1 MLAALTVVAGS
12 TDRYTQ
18 KCLVA
23 VDRWVNGGRRRAALL
38 AGALILSYGAF
49 WSGITSLRHYYFH
62 SGYDLA
68 VQDQVVWNSSQG
80 RLFSRSIEVSNDL
93 ADHVRPYLAF
103 LGLLYLALPSP
114 YVLLVFQ
121 AFALALAAW
130 PVYVLSKRKFE
141 SPAVGLTIAF
151 CFLAYPP
158 IGFLNR
164 TDFHSEVIAV
174 PLLIAAFERVDAN
187 DLRTAGILMGFSL
200 LAKESLGISV
210 AALGLIAAFYYHY
223 RRFGF
228 MWMSVGLAYSFCALF
243 VVIPAFRGE
252 PSDTLARYQWLGDNL
267 FTMLMALTSNPGLL
281 LHKLITWDNLVTT
294 LQLLAPLGFLP
305 LFNMAV
311 LVPAV
316 PLMIY
321 NYVADYPPQR
331 TIYFHYMA
339 PVIPFLI
346 VAAILGLRRIAGK
359 AALVQR
365 ADPAL
370 AIQPGVANG
379 LGAGLAILIAATIAS
394 WIYQN
399 PVTSRLPVASSAVKR
414 IPFKTEKSDSFRA
427 ARIVPNDKAIRE
439 AIKQA
444 PKDKHLLT
452 TSNYLPHLSHRPQ
465 VGSIRYGEVIVLDP
479 DVGALLLNLKDLR
492 RRSCQDYFENLRLA
506 KHSGFGVTFYR
517 DGAVVVEKGRGS
529 VVLLDDLLADWPGCS

>member
-1 MLAALTVVAGS
+1 MGK
-12 TDRYTQ
+12 D
-18 KCLVA
+18 
-23 VDRWVNGGRRRAALL
+23 RRRATLL
-38 AGALILSYGAF
+38 IGVLIFSYAAF

-68 VQDQVVWNSSQG
+68 VHDQVVWNSSQG
-80 RLFSRSIEVSNDL
+80 RLFSRSMEVSNDL

-103 LGLLYLALPSP
+103 LGLLYLALPSA

-130 PVYVLSKRKFE
+130 PVYVLSKRKFG

-174 PLLIAAFERVDAN
+174 PLLIAAFERVDAH
-187 DLRTAGILMGFSL
+187 DLKTAGILMGFSL
-200 LAKESLGISV
+200 LAKESVGISV
-210 AALGLIAAFYYHY
+210 AALGLIVAFNYRY

-228 MWMSVGLAYSFCALF
+228 MWTSVGLAYSFCALF

-252 PSDTLARYQWLGDNL
+252 PSDTLARYQWLGNDL
-267 FTMLMALTSNPGLL
+267 FTMLMALTSNPSLL
-281 LHKLITWDNLVTT
+281 LDKLITWDNLVTT

-311 LVPAV
+311 LVAAV
-316 PLMIY
+316 PLLIY

-346 VAAILGLRRIAGK
+346 VAATLGLRRIAGK
-359 AALVQR
+359 TEFIQR
-365 ADPAL
+365 ADAAL
-370 AIQPGVANG
+370 AIQPGVASG
-379 LGAGLAILIAATIAS
+379 LGAGLAILVAATIAS

-399 PVTSRLPVASSAVKR
+399 PVTSRLPAASKR
-414 IPFKTEKSDSFRA
+414 VPFQTEKSDSFRA
-427 ARIVPNDKAIRE
+427 GRIVPNDKAIRE

-444 PKDKHLLT
+444 PKDKRLLT

-465 VGSIRYGEVIVLDP
+465 VGSIRHGKVIVLDS
-479 DVGALLLNLKDLR
+479 DVEALLLNLKDLR
-492 RRSCQDYFENLRLA
+492 RRSCQDHFENLRLA
-506 KHSGFGVTFYR
+506 KRSGFGVTFYR
-517 DGAVVVEKGRGS
+517 EGAVLVEKGRGS
-529 VVLLDDLLADWPGCS
+529 VVILDDLLADWPGCS